1 MLRFKNSILLQSVV
15 YYILVVIL
23 LFASPSLFLSE
34 ETASDDMENLGL
46 LEAVILYLFGA
57 AVETLISCT
66 LIIDL
71 LRRITFFKENR
82 IILIIVSAIPF
93 ALGHFYNLTY
103 VITTFLVGVIFSMYY
118 LNILEKTK
126 SVLKATGYTLLLH
139 FIINVTVHVI
149 NKNIEYINTY
159 I

>member
-1 MLRFKNSILLQSVV
+1 MLRFKKSILLQSVV

-23 LFASPSLFLSE
+23 LFAIPSLFLSE
-34 ETASDDMENLGL
+34 ETASDDMEKLGL
-46 LEAVILYLFGA
+46 LEAVIFYLFGA

-118 LNILEKTK
+118 LNILEKIK

>member
-23 LFASPSLFLSE
+23 LFAIPSLFLSE
-34 ETASDDMENLGL
+34 ETASDDMESLGL

-103 VITTFLVGVIFSMYY
+103 VITTFLVGFIFIMYY